1 MSDGQA
7 AHGDNE
13 RIAAFCA
20 GLDFSSGV
28 GLGRSNQ
35 GEVRR
40 FTTGDLDLAI
50 KTPSGSGP
58 LRWLRRQ
65 SLLRE
70 WRTYRRLAG
79 VEGFA
84 HCHGLFEHRFLVLD
98 YIDGED
104 FHRDRLKEPEPFF
117 ADLLR
122 SIEAMHARGVAHGD
136 LKRKSNLRID
146 RSGKPVI
153 LDLGTAVLR
162 GASGGWVN
170 RRLFEFARQ
179 TDLNAWIKLKY
190 GGYANVSAQD
200 RRYLKRSRLERVLS
214 RLRSLMDRKSLWR
227 KRNDR

>member
-1 MSDGQA
+1 MRNGQA
-7 AHGDNE
+7 AHGDKE

-20 GLDFSSGV
+20 GLDFSKGAC
-28 GLGRSNQ
+28 LGHSNQ

-40 FTTGDLDLAI
+40 FKAGELDLAI
-50 KTPSGSGP
+50 KTPSGAGP
-58 LRWLRRQ
+58 LKWLRRQ

-70 WRTYRRLAG
+70 WRTYRQLTG

-84 HCHGLFEHRFLVLD
+84 PCHGLFEHRFLVLD

-104 FHRDRLKEPEPFF
+104 FRRERLKDPEPFF

-122 SIEAMHARGVAHGD
+122 SIQAMHARGVAHGD

-146 RSGKPVI
+146 RSGQPVI

-162 GASGGWVN
+162 RASGGWVN

-179 TDLNAWIKLKY
+179 TDLNAWVKLKY
-190 GGYANVSAQD
+190 GGYADVSEAD
-200 RRYLKRSRLERVLS
+200 RCYLKRSRLERALG
-214 RLRSLMDRKSLWR
+214 RLRSLMDRQSLAQR
-227 KRNDR
+227 HNKR